1 MRVAMR
7 VAPAL
12 TLAVAA
18 CGGGDAPE
26 SMPEPD
32 PNVSTPSPM
41 AALTTTD
48 YGNLDSA
55 EIGLNTPWTRNKV
68 SNSAA
73 PDGVVQL
80 TGISTEAMDGFD
92 RIVFAFDASVPAY
105 RLVLGTE
112 DGGGGGC
119 DGNEAGPDTPAHL
132 AVELTGTTAGDGVGS
147 EVEAPDL
154 PVLALVE
161 QTCDAD
167 GTVRWLLGM
176 AADTEYRM
184 LQMRGEPRLVVDFR
198 HLEGEGDN

>member
-1 MRVAMR
+1 M
-7 VAPAL
+7 PAALALSL
-12 TLAVAA
+12 TVAA

-26 SMPEPD
+26 PMPEPD

-41 AALTTTD
+41 AALTAAD

-68 SNSAA
+68 SNSSA

-80 TGISTEAMDGFD
+80 TGLSTEAMDGFD
-92 RIVFAFDASVPAY
+92 RIVFAFDAGVPAY
-105 RLVLGTE
+105 RLVLGAE

-119 DGNEAGPDTPAHL
+119 DGSEAGPDTPTHL
-132 AVELTGTTAGDGVGS
+132 AVEFTGTTASDGVGS

-154 PVLALVE
+154 PVLASVE
-161 QTCDAD
+161 QACDAD
-167 GTVRWLLGM
+167 GTLRWLLGM
-176 AADTEYRM
+176 AADTEFRM

-198 HLEGEGDN
+198 HLEGEGDSQP